1 MVDDYM
7 PDKVLNKIR
16 MIIGIEKFD
25 GTKKLI
31 ESARFKNYIDSNRN
45 FKCLKNKIEKNVE
58 KYLYSLIVF
67 IISSLK
73 ISKQ

>member
-7 PDKVLNKIR
+7 LDKVLNKIR

-31 ESARFKNYIDSNRN
+31 ESTRFKNYIDSNRN
-45 FKCLKNKIEKNVE
+45 FKCLNKKEKNVE
-58 KYLYSLIVF
+58 KYLHSLIVF
-67 IISSLK
+67 VISSLK
-73 ISKQ
+73 ILKQ